1 MFELLRALIALLG
14 TAAAGWI
21 DFKTSDI
28 PDKLVAG
35 MIILAFG
42 FHFTEFFLTG
52 SPANLQSAFFYSVI
66 FGIFSLAMYYGKAW
80 GGGDGAL
87 LVAVVALLPASP
99 FGISII
105 PFPLFYLL
113 SVFSIGIFYSTFYMI
128 WKIGGNEKVKF
139 ELRKDF
145 KGVSLISATTFLS
158 LLSIVFFAITQN
170 IFSLALAFG
179 FSFPLLEKLQKL
191 SEKVFKKKIS
201 TKNLKVD
208 DMLGEDLPAL
218 KIKKLLRGLTEQE
231 VKLIKKKM
239 KFVVVADGVR
249 FGPVFFFALIFSLL
263 LQIYLFL

>member
-1 MFELLRALIALLG
+1 MFEFLRMVIALLG
-14 TAAAGWI
+14 TALAGWI

-42 FHFTEFFLTG
+42 FHFAEFFLTG
-52 SPANLQSAFFYSVI
+52 SAANLQSAFFWSVI
-66 FGIFSLAMYYGKAW
+66 FGIFSLVMYYGKAW

-87 LVAVVALLPASP
+87 LVSVAALLPASP

-113 SVFSIGIFYSTFYMI
+113 SVFFIGIFYSTFYMI
-128 WKIGGNEKVKF
+128 WKIGENEKAKF
-139 ELRKDF
+139 ELQKDF
-145 KGVSLISATTFLS
+145 KGISVVSATTFLS
-158 LLSIVFFAITQN
+158 MLSIFFFAVTQN

-191 SEKVFKKKIS
+191 SEKIFKKKIPV
-201 TKNLKVD
+201 KDLRAN
-208 DMLGEDLPAL
+208 DMLGEDLPKL
-218 KIKKLLRGLTEQE
+218 GIKKLLRGLTAEE

-249 FGPVFFFALIFSLL
+249 FGPVFFFALLISLL
-263 LQIYLFL
+263 VGYFLI